1 MKKTRGMGGRR
12 YKNEERERERGKK
25 SNVILISGQIIYPL
39 VPQLC

>member
-1 MKKTRGMGGRR
+1 LNEWRRQEEWEEEDTEMK
-12 YKNEERERERGKK
+12 RERGKK